1 MDLNGIPIIS
11 FIGGDQFRK
20 LSMLS
25 LFILVV
31 TVWITCFTTE
41 ENERES
47 PIFGERAS
55 TLRHMLNTIHEAIL
69 TLPKP
74 VRRICMVG
82 LEADVIQLTP
92 RSR

>member
-1 MDLNGIPIIS
+1 MDLNGVPILRLL
-11 FIGGDQFRK
+11 GGDQFRK
-20 LSMLS
+20 LSMVS
-25 LFILVV
+25 LLILLV

-41 ENERES
+41 EDERPS
-47 PIFGERAS
+47 DVLTERRS

-82 LEADVIQLTP
+82 EC
-92 RSR
+92 